1 MCEWFDGRHR
11 AGLLSVDGT
20 MDHWAMDCMDR
31 TVDWSMDCM
40 DCMDWSV
47 DWSVDWGVR

>member
-1 MCEWFDGRHR
+1 M
-11 AGLLSVDGT
+11 DGT

-31 TVDWSMDCM
+31 AVDWSMDGTM

-47 DWSVDWGVR
+47 DWGVG